1 MELNNLLLIFIIFNA
16 LIIFFFEKINFLKI
30 NIDQPDGKRKL
41 HKKPIPLAGG
51 LIIFSNIVIY
61 FLLVIFEKKLL
72 IDEIIFKSYVNIIVF
87 FITTTIIFIL
97 GFFDD
102 RYNISATRKFFILTI
117 ILIVALV
124 LDKSINIKVIN
135 FSFIDQKFN
144 LSEYSVLFT
153 CFCFLVFLNAFNMFD
168 GINLQSG
175 SYSIIIF
182 LSLLIF
188 YSDSFFFKVMLI
200 SIICYTLLNLQN
212 KIFLGDSGT
221 LITSFVIGYI
231 FISLYNL
238 EVITFADE
246 IVLYMLLPGIDLI
259 RLFFKRLLSRKNPLS
274 PDRFHIHHILL
285 MKFSIKKT
293 LIIMCSFVL
302 LPIILN
308 YFEFNR
314 LFIIVFFVLIYVI
327 LLKALKIS
335 SHIT

>member
-1 MELNNLLLIFIIFNA
+1 
-16 LIIFFFEKINFLKI
+16 
-30 NIDQPDGKRKL
+30 
-41 HKKPIPLAGG
+41 
-51 LIIFSNIVIY
+51 
-61 FLLVIFEKKLL
+61 
-72 IDEIIFKSYVNIIVF
+72 
-87 FITTTIIFIL
+87 
-97 GFFDD
+97 
-102 RYNISATRKFFILTI
+102 
-117 ILIVALV
+117 
-124 LDKSINIKVIN
+124 
-135 FSFIDQKFN
+135 
-144 LSEYSVLFT
+144 
-153 CFCFLVFLNAFNMFD
+153 
-168 GINLQSG
+168 
-175 SYSIIIF
+175 
-182 LSLLIF
+182 
-188 YSDSFFFKVMLI
+188 MLI
-200 SIICYTLLNLQN
+200 SIICYTSLNLQN

-238 EVITFADE
+238 EIITFADE

-308 YFEFNR
+308 YLEFNR

-327 LLKALKIS
+327 LLKALKIN